1 MLSKIYRTTVK
12 MKTIIRIIFLLF
24 IFSQATICLG
34 LPDSTLQDN
43 TNISIRKFDQGAISD
58 YKADEAFNYGYKP
71 VEGLSLWD
79 SFVQW
84 LGRLLSGLFYFGT
97 ETPIGKYTLIALAVA
112 ISIYALLKILK
123 VKTNLFHSNKTIYKA
138 QENIHD
144 ENIHELDLAA
154 LITQALKE
162 ENYRNAIRLTYLA
175 ALKALSDKDLVRWIP
190 GKTNND
196 YLYEIKSSEIKSGF
210 KDLGYYFTYT
220 WYGNFKVNESHYF
233 KVKSIFDDWNS
244 NVNK

>member
-1 MLSKIYRTTVK
+1 
-12 MKTIIRIIFLLF
+12 
-24 IFSQATICLG
+24 
-34 LPDSTLQDN
+34 
-43 TNISIRKFDQGAISD
+43 
-58 YKADEAFNYGYKP
+58 
-71 VEGLSLWD
+71 
-79 SFVQW
+79 
-84 LGRLLSGLFYFGT
+84 LLSGLFYFGT